1 MSVTWI
7 TLLVVNQEDSHI
19 VNIKVSS
26 YKKTLPTTEKAGMLT
41 CLVIRNFPVFKITKT
56 TKQRKRG
63 TVMLLDIVLK
73 NNHK

>member
-41 CLVIRNFPVFKITKT
+41 CLVIRNFPVFKITKKNK
-56 TKQRKRG
+56 TKKKRNCYVTG
-63 TVMLLDIVLK
+63 YCPQK
-73 NNHK
+73 